1 MAFDKNKYKSVVE
14 SGYKTV
20 LGFYEA
26 MRYLYTIVGD
36 KKINA
41 AKEGIKILKHHEK
54 TKTLKLP
61 LASIYYYF
69 SLFYKVTGDL
79 DLSVEYDVKTN
90 EQYYTNEPD
99 ETKKN
104 EYLLKIATGYL
115 SLSLKNNKI
124 KDKKLLLQS
133 IDCFDKYLNNTKKPA
148 NLHYFKNLHNILE
161 EVYASDTYKVKSY
174 AKAKIISNLFDKK
187 YFDLFTKEDFEFYLD
202 YLKRTNLIFNK
213 ENHYNYTL
221 GLYSYKFNSTDYDN
235 QQLNNYQKLI
245 MLFSHYNVHIH

>member
-54 TKTLKLP
+54 TKALKLP

-79 DLSVEYDVKTN
+79 DLSVEYDIKTN
-90 EQYYTNEPD
+90 DQYYTNEPD

-133 IDCFDKYLNNTKKPA
+133 IDCFDKYLKNTKNPA
-148 NLHYFKNLHNILE
+148 NLHYFQNLRRK
-161 EVYASDTYKVKSY
+161 DTVCRREIKKKHKKFKTFC
-174 AKAKIISNLFDKK
+174 AFNGIDISN
-187 YFDLFTKEDFEFYLD
+187 
-202 YLKRTNLIFNK
+202 
-213 ENHYNYTL
+213 
-221 GLYSYKFNSTDYDN
+221 
-235 QQLNNYQKLI
+235 
-245 MLFSHYNVHIH
+245 